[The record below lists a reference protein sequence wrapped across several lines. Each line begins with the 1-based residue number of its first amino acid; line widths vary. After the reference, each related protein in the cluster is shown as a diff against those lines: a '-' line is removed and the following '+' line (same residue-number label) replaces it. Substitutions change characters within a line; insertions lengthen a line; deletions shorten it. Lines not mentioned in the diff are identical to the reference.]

1 MNTDTKSIALFQAP
15 PMGSHYE
22 GGQYNVYVRFPERNA
37 RNRRR
42 MATNVHVQVRHTGG
56 VEVSGDA
63 WLFFVVLLLGVC
75 ACFYLMSFW
84 LISISLLTTI
94 VLTLRLF

>member
-1 MNTDTKSIALFQAP
+1 MMNTDTKSIAMFQAP

-63 WLFFVVLLLGVC
+63 
-75 ACFYLMSFW
+75 
-84 LISISLLTTI
+84 
-94 VLTLRLF
+94 

>member
-1 MNTDTKSIALFQAP
+1 MTTDTKSIALFQAP

-63 WLFFVVLLLGVC
+63 WLFFLVLGVS

-84 LISISLLTTI
+84 LISISLLKTI
-94 VLTLRLF
+94 VLTRRLF